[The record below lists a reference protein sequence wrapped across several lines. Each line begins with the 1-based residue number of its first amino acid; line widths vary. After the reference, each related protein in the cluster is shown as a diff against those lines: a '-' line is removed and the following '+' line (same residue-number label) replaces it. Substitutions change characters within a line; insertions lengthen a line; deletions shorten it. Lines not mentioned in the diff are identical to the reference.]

1 MYKVIE
7 SERFH
12 SMNARVETVRF
23 GTGTIVKR
31 LVSYASVV
39 CDICLDTKAVY
50 LYPRHRYGTT
60 TTRQVTRFLS
70 EMLGEQICGRD
81 LDSVAREFKA
91 TGPVMYEGYAWFL
104 REYVLGT
111 ENRW

>member
-12 SMNARVETVRF
+12 NMHATVETVRF
-23 GTGTIVKR
+23 GTGMIVKR

-39 CDICLDTKAVY
+39 CDICPETSAIY
-50 LYPRHRYGTT
+50 LYPRHRYSVT
-60 TTRQVTRFLS
+60 TTRQLTRFLS
-70 EMLGEQICGRD
+70 EMLNRHICSAD
-81 LDSVAREFKA
+81 LDSVARKFKA
-91 TGPVMYEGYAWFL
+91 TGPVMYRGYAWFL

>member
-1 MYKVIE
+1 MYKIIQ
-7 SERFH
+7 SEKFH
-12 SMNARVETVRF
+12 DMNARVETVQI
-23 GTGTIVKR
+23 GAVSTAKR

-91 TGPVMYEGYAWFL
+91 TGPVMYKGYAWFL

>member
-1 MYKVIE
+1 MYTLIK

-12 SMNARVETVRF
+12 DMNAIVQTVQC
-23 GTGTIVKR
+23 GTGMIVKR
-31 LVSYASVV
+31 LVSYTSIV
-39 CDICLDTKAVY
+39 CDICLDTGAIY
-50 LYPRHRYGTT
+50 LYPRHRYSVT

-70 EMLGEQICGRD
+70 EMLGMHISAGD
-81 LDSVAREFKA
+81 LNIVTSDGKWVINK
-91 TGPVMYEGYAWFL
+91 GHAWCF

>member
-1 MYKVIE
+1 MYTLIK

-12 SMNARVETVRF
+12 DMNARVETVQI
-23 GTGTIVKR
+23 GAVSTAKR
-31 LVSYASVV
+31 LVSYDSVV

-50 LYPRHRYGTT
+50 LYPRHRYSQS

-70 EMLGEQICGRD
+70 ETLGIVIGGGD
-81 LDSVAREFKA
+81 LDSVAREFRA
-91 TGPVMYEGYAWFL
+91 TGPVLCKGYAWFL
-104 REYVLGT
+104 RDYVLGT